1 MKITDVK
8 VHVMH
13 AIRRNWVF
21 VKILTDEGIYGWGE
35 GTLERQEN
43 AVKESVFHL
52 AHMVVDEDPTRI
64 QYLWQK
70 MYRHGFWR
78 GGVVIGSA
86 LSAIDQALWDITGKV
101 YGQPVYKLLGGT
113 LRNRVKAYSHAND
126 ISTAHNLI
134 EQGYSALKTSGWI
147 TTKPDFLDEE
157 VPSALA
163 EKISTMRNELGPNVQ
178 IMIDN
183 HGRSR
188 PSLAIKQISAVAQY
202 NPTFFEEPTPPDS
215 LDTLAVVRNA
225 KPSIDLATGERLF
238 FRWGYKDL
246 LARNLVDIIQPDVCH
261 CGGISEIMKISSM
274 AEVESVL
281 VAPHNPNGPVACAA
295 SVHVSAAMPNFM
307 ILETARDMPWHDSVQ
322 IKPLTITNGF
332 FDIPTEPGLGIDLDE
347 SVIASRPY
355 QHIEPNYSSWDSDDG
370 TPKDV

>member
-21 VKILTDEGIYGWGE
+21 VKVLTDEGIYGWGE

-43 AVKESVFHL
+43 AVREAILHL
-52 AHMVVDEDPTRI
+52 AHRIVDEDPTRI

-86 LSAIDQALWDITGKV
+86 LSALDQALWDITGKI

-113 LRNRVKAYSHAND
+113 LRDRVKAYSHAND
-126 ISTAHNLI
+126 INSANSLI
-134 EQGYSALKTSGWI
+134 EQGYSAFKTSGWI
-147 TTKPDFLDEE
+147 TTKTDFREEE

-163 EKISTMRNELGPNVQ
+163 EKLSAMRNEFGPNIQ

-188 PSLAIKQISAVAQY
+188 PSLAIKQILAAAQF
-202 NPTFFEEPTPPDS
+202 NPAFFEEPTPPDS

-225 KPSIDLATGERLF
+225 NTNIDLATGERLF

-246 LARNLVDIIQPDVCH
+246 LSRNLVDVIQPDVCH

-295 SVHVSAAMPNFM
+295 SLHVSAAMPNFM
-307 ILETARDMPWHDSVQ
+307 ILETARDMPWHDKVQ
-322 IKPLTITNGF
+322 LKPLTITNGY

-355 QHIEPNYSSWDSDDG
+355 QHIDPNYSAWDSEDG